1 MKLNHIGIV
10 VSSIEKE
17 KIYYEF
23 LGYTQTKYI
32 EDDVQNNYLCFMQ
45 NVATGEV
52 IELIEPM
59 NESSTVYNLPKG
71 LAHMCY
77 ETEDIEE
84 SIKQFKEKKIGIVFT
99 NKIIAKA
106 FDNNFVVFLY
116 LRNKTVIELVEIKG

>member
-17 KIYYEF
+17 KSYYEF
-23 LGYTQTKYI
+23 LGYNQIKHV
-32 EDDVQNNYLCFMQ
+32 EDDVQNNYLCFMK
-45 NVATGEV
+45 NETTGEV
-52 IELIEPM
+52 IELIEPIDE
-59 NESSTVYNLPKG
+59 NSSVYKLPKG

-77 ETEDIEE
+77 ETDDIEK
-84 SIKQFKEKKIGIVFT
+84 SIKDFRDKKMGIVFT

-106 FDNNFVVFLY
+106 FDGNFVIFLY